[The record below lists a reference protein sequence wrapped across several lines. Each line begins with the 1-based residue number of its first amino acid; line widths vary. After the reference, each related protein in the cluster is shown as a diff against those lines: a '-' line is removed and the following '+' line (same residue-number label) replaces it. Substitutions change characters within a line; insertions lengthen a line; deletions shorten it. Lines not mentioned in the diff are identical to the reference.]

1 MIPEKNF
8 VPEREFNSDIN
19 RNDLISEWLVR
30 ERNVVL
36 VSRKH
41 YREILGDGVNSFQN
55 ESHSDIMQIAR

>member
-1 MIPEKNF
+1 MIPEKISYQN
-8 VPEREFNSDIN
+8 ESLIRIKN

-55 ESHSDIMQIAR
+55 ESHSDIMQIAP